1 MRAGA
6 LTAGL
11 LMASAA
17 ASHVWTEQEVMAERA
32 GTLRGTLTLPEG
44 GAEGSGAVPGVVI
57 VAGSGPVDRDG
68 NLPGMPN
75 DSLKLLARGLAE
87 QGIASVRF
95 DKRGV
100 GASRGAGLEESELR
114 FGDYVHD
121 AAAWADRLRAERRV
135 SEVALLGHS
144 EGALVATM
152 ATAAAVGASRLVLVA
167 GAGIPAGPLMARQFS
182 AGGLPADL
190 KAELH
195 RILRALTAGVRVDD
209 VPAPLQS
216 LLRPSVQPYLTSW
229 LPIDPAVELSRVGV
243 PVLVVQGTT
252 DIQVGVADARILAAA
267 RPGAALVVIDGM
279 NHVLRSAPA
288 DRAGNVAT
296 YRNPALPLAPGL
308 VAAVA
313 RFLSA

>member
-17 ASHVWTEQEVMAERA
+17 ASHAWTEQEVMAERA

-57 VAGSGPVDRDG
+57 VAGSGPVDQDG
-68 NLPGMPN
+68 NLPRMPN
-75 DSLKLLARGLAE
+75 DSLKLLAWGLAE

-144 EGALVATM
+144 EGALVATI
-152 ATAAAVGASRLVLVA
+152 AASAAGASRLVLVA

-195 RILRALTAGVRVDD
+195 RILRALTAGVRVDE

-216 LLRPSVQPYLTSW
+216 LLRPSVQPYLMSW

-252 DIQVGVADARILAAA
+252 DIQVGVADARILTAA

-313 RFLSA
+313 HFLAP

>member
-17 ASHVWTEQEVMAERA
+17 ASRAWTEQEVSAERA

-87 QGIASVRF
+87 EGIASVRF

-144 EGALVATM
+144 EGALVATI
-152 ATAAAVGASRLVLVA
+152 AAAAAGASRLVLVA
-167 GAGIPAGPLMARQFS
+167 GAGIPAGPLLARQFS

-195 RILRALTAGVRVDD
+195 RILRALTAGERVDD

-216 LLRPSVQPYLTSW
+216 LLRPSVQPYLMSW

-252 DIQVGVADARILAAA
+252 DIQVGLADARILTAA
-267 RPGAALVVIDGM
+267 RPGAELVVIDGM
-279 NHVLRSAPA
+279 NHVLRSAPG